1 MNAMAEQ
8 LLQMWTIAPAAV
20 ILLIVL
26 WAGHKGWW
34 YWDAGVRRL
43 VEQLER
49 ERDVWRTMAC
59 ALLQKQGV
67 VLPDSFTTM
76 EGEVPAVSKPRR
88 LEGRPDDPWKP
99 T

>member
-1 MNAMAEQ
+1 MMER
-8 LLQMWTIAPAAV
+8 LLELWTIAPAAV

-49 ERDVWRTMAC
+49 ERDVWRTLAC
-59 ALLQKQGV
+59 ALLKKDGV
-67 VLPDSFTTM
+67 SLPDAFTTI
-76 EGEVPAVSKPRR
+76 EGDLPTMSKVPQRR
-88 LEGRPDDPWKP
+88 VDPPEADPWK
-99 T
+99 TGE